1 MPSTTD
7 NIGKRLLVNF
17 IDEAA
22 RSSPSARAVCQPVT
36 IDSKTENHF
45 LTYGSIANIVNRL
58 AKWLDE
64 CLPADNE
71 SRTIGCL
78 ASSDIRHLV
87 ITLAAI
93 KVKAKALLL
102 SPRNGA
108 AVHRHIL
115 EKANC
120 SFLVFDASFRKVA
133 DELQHDAQIRT
144 CAVPSLVECLRY
156 GDNEEQ
162 YPYDETWETA
172 ADDTFVILHTAG
184 STGMPKPVKLP
195 HSTLASIDAHHLIS
209 SRVGRKCV
217 LETLAEADMP
227 FMGFPLFHIAGLIL
241 SCFLLLSGC
250 TVMLGNPNK
259 PVSRNMV
266 REILKTSEV
275 GALILPPS
283 VLDDVAQDEQLVK
296 DLSRCSIKTK
306 TGNSLCHKVRLI
318 NSIGSTECGS
328 LVQFPVKS
336 EHWYCYHFSDELN
349 GIQWRR
355 FDPQPDKFEMV
366 ITRSDAASE
375 FQSVFRNIPDLEEFE
390 TKDLFSRH
398 ETIPDYWV
406 YEGRRDDIVVLST
419 GENLNPLEIEGA
431 IRANPSIQGALVFGT
446 GRPKPGLLIELG
458 SNENEERLE
467 DIKQQVKDVL
477 HDTYRRCPDF
487 VRIPEENII
496 FAKGDKPF
504 ARTEKGTVQRRQTI
518 EAYQNEIDTLF
529 DSFRGG
535 FDGQHLSLDLASEEA
550 FAGSLAKAVAEITDT
565 DGFDTNSDFFDAGMN
580 SQQAEMIIA
589 NVREMIRNDPN
600 CGLDERQLTE
610 DAIYTH
616 TSAAKLASYI
626 FRPSQSPSLSQED
639 RLQAMSKMLD
649 KYISSLPRREAKVQ
663 HRPHGQEHILLT
675 GSTGFVGSHLFRVLC
690 QRANVKKITCI
701 NRKNPARSPSKATEG
716 MDGSASSTDVQYLT
730 GDLSA
735 QKLGLE
741 GKTYSELTKSVTTI
755 VHCQWPVTFKQRL
768 SYFEPQI
775 QGVVNLVQ
783 FVVASNRHPHIIFLS
798 SIDTVTM
805 WDQDSPVPETLLT
818 PFEYAQ
824 TGYGESKLIASL
836 LLHKAGELAG
846 VRAAIC
852 RLGQVTGPVHT
863 DGAWP
868 LRDWF
873 PTLLVSLKI
882 MGYIPGTLGAQ
893 RHLEW
898 IPVDILAELLADLAG
913 LDDRT
918 LPSDEVTSYYHFVN
932 PNRATWESVVPAV
945 LNELQGTR
953 KTATLSD
960 WVKKLEE
967 HAAKP
972 ANADQQLPGVQ
983 LLSFYRSLE
992 GRPLEMETQHTQKR
1006 IPSLPKV
1013 PPVNEEWMRI
1023 WIRQLASHG
1032 SL

>member
-17 IDEAA
+17 IDEVAH
-22 RSSPSARAVCQPVT
+22 SSPSARAVCQPVT
-36 IDSKTENHF
+36 VDSKTENHF

-71 SRTIGCL
+71 SRTIGYL

-108 AVHRHIL
+108 AVHRHVL
-115 EKANC
+115 EKANS

-133 DELQHDAQIRT
+133 DELQHEAEIRT

-156 GDNEEQ
+156 GDNEEH
-162 YPYDETWETA
+162 YPYEETWETA

-184 STGMPKPVKLP
+184 STGMPKPVTIP
-195 HSTLASIDAHHLIS
+195 HSTLAAVDAHHLIS
-209 SRVGRKCV
+209 SRLGRKCV
-217 LETLAEADMP
+217 LEILAEADMP
-227 FMGFPLFHIAGLIL
+227 FMGFPLFHTAGLIL
-241 SCFLLLSGC
+241 SCFFLLSGC
-250 TVMLGNPNK
+250 TVMVGNPNK
-259 PVSRNMV
+259 PVSRNMI
-266 REILKTSEV
+266 REILNTSEV
-275 GALILPPS
+275 DALILPPS

-296 DLSRCSIKTK
+296 DLSRCRLYQIQDRRLSVSQSEA
-306 TGNSLCHKVRLI
+306 NQQHRQYRVR
-318 NSIGSTECGS
+318 
-328 LVQFPVKS
+328 
-336 EHWYCYHFSDELN
+336 DELN

-355 FDPQPDKFEMV
+355 FDPQPDKFEMI

-431 IRANPSIQGALVFGT
+431 IRANPGIQGALVFGT

-458 SNENEERLE
+458 SNENEQRVE
-467 DIKQQVKDVL
+467 DIKQQVMDVL
-477 HDTYRRCPDF
+477 RDTYRRCPDF
-487 VRIPEENII
+487 VRIPEGNII

-518 EAYQNEIDTLF
+518 EAYQNEIDALF

-535 FDGQHLSLDLASEEA
+535 FGDQHLSLDLASEEA

-589 NVREMIRNDPN
+589 NVREMIRNDSN
-600 CGLDERQLTE
+600 CGLDESQLNA

-616 TSAAKLASYI
+616 TSAVKLASYI
-626 FRPSQSPSLSQED
+626 FHPSQSPSQED
-639 RLQAMSKMLD
+639 RLQTMSTMLD
-649 KYISSLPRREAKVQ
+649 KYMSSLPRREAKAQ
-663 HRPHGQEHILLT
+663 RQPHGQEHILLT
-675 GSTGFVGSHLFRVLC
+675 GSTGFVGSNLLRALC
-690 QRANVKKITCI
+690 RRDNVKKISCI
-701 NRKNPARSPSKATEG
+701 NRKNPSRSPSKATEG
-716 MDGSASSTDVQYLT
+716 MNGSASSPEVQYLT
-730 GDLSA
+730 GDLSE

-741 GKTYSELTKSVTTI
+741 EKTYSELTKSVTTI

-783 FVVASNRHPHIIFLS
+783 FVVASNRPPRIIFLS

-824 TGYGESKLIASL
+824 TEYGESKLIASL

-846 VRAAIC
+846 VRSSIC
-852 RLGQVTGPVHT
+852 RLGQIAGPVHT

-873 PTLLVSLKI
+873 PTLLVSSKM
-882 MGYIPGTLGAQ
+882 MGYVPGTLGAQ

-898 IPVDILAELLADLAG
+898 IPVDILAEMLADLAE

-932 PNRATWESVVPAV
+932 PNRATWEKVVPSVVD
-945 LNELQGTR
+945 ELRGTR
-953 KTATLSD
+953 KTATLAD

-972 ANADQQLPGVQ
+972 ADADRPFPGVQ
-983 LLSFYRSLE
+983 LLDFYRSLE
-992 GRPLEMETQHTQKR
+992 GRPLKMETQHTQKR
-1006 IPSLPKV
+1006 IPSLRKV
-1013 PPVNEEWMRI
+1013 SAVNEEWMRI
-1023 WIRQLASHG
+1023 WIRQLASNG